1 MALLVINVGCYKHT
15 IHAKQSDEYKS
26 YKILNKRLIT
36 CIKTDVCFF
45 PPPSLFSSC
54 NNDLSQSGICDDCV
68 LRVGAH
74 FAADLSGQGDMQSV
88 S

>member
-15 IHAKQSDEYKS
+15 IHTKQSDEYKS

-36 CIKTDVCFF
+36 CNKTDVFF
-45 PPPSLFSSC
+45 SPSSLVSSC